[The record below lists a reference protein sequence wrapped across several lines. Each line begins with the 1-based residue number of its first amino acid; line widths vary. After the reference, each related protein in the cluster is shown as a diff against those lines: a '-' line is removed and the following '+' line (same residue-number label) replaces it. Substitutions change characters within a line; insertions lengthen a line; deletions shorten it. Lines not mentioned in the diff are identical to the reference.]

1 MRNVRIGDYLVEQGL
16 ITQEQLEKVLAA
28 QKESNG
34 TKRFGTVVVELGF
47 MTETN
52 LAKALAGKVER
63 HSCLYYSRNGE
74 IMAELENHMVL
85 GIGFFD
91 EEAARRR
98 LEREE
103 YEMEHADDAWDDWLG
118 GEPIENETEADVSAS
133 VPDLR

>member
-1 MRNVRIGDYLVEQGL
+1 
-16 ITQEQLEKVLAA
+16 
-28 QKESNG
+28 
-34 TKRFGTVVVELGF
+34 
-47 MTETN
+47 
-52 LAKALAGKVER
+52 
-63 HSCLYYSRNGE
+63 
-74 IMAELENHMVL
+74 MAELENHMVL

-103 YEMEHADDAWDDWLG
+103 YEMEHADDAWDDWFG